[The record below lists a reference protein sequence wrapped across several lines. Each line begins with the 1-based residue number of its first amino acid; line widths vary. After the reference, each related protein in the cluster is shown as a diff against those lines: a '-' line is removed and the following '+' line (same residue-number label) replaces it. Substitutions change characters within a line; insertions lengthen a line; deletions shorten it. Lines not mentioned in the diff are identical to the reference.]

1 MLLLDEPTRGID
13 VGAKAEVQ
21 SLIDELAS
29 EGLGVVLVS
38 SDAEELIE
46 GADRVVV
53 LRDGVVVGILTG
65 EHVTTEDLLETIA
78 AAAVASLRRRTPM
91 STEAVP
97 AADRPSIDVARLRAW
112 LPAYGVYV
120 AILLLVLY
128 NVLFTPNFLAWSNV
142 RIQLIQVAPIV
153 IVALGMALVIG
164 TEGID
169 LSVGSVMALAA
180 ALIPLYLGYGV
191 VAAIVVVADRRRGRR
206 ADQRH
211 AGGPGRVAADR
222 GDARVVRRRS
232 RAGAGHLRA
241 ASSRTYGIRICCIS
255 ASGDLI
261 GVPVLVWIAA
271 VLVVIVALLVRRTVF
286 GRRLLAIGG
295 NRASSELAGL
305 PVKRVLITVYVI
317 CSVLASI
324 AGMLAVA
331 RIQSSDASAVGL
343 LIELSAI
350 TAVVVG
356 GTPLTGGRVR
366 VLGTVAG
373 ALLMQLVVATMI
385 KHDLQPSTT
394 EIVQAV
400 IILIAVYV
408 ARERKTR

>member
-1 MLLLDEPTRGID
+1 
-13 VGAKAEVQ
+13 VA
-21 SLIDELAS
+21 
-29 EGLGVVLVS
+29 
-38 SDAEELIE
+38 DA
-46 GADRVVV
+46 
-53 LRDGVVVGILTG
+53 T
-65 EHVTTEDLLETIA
+65 
-78 AAAVASLRRRTPM
+78 
-91 STEAVP
+91 
-97 AADRPSIDVARLRAW
+97 VARPALDLARVRSW

-120 AILLLVLY
+120 AIVALTLY
-128 NVLFTPNFLAWSNV
+128 NVLFTPNFLAWSNL

-180 ALIPLYLGYGV
+180 AVIPLYLGYGV
-191 VAAIVVVADRRRGRR
+191 IAAILASLVAGL
-206 ADQRH
+206 AV
-211 AGGPGRVAADR
+211 GLVNGVLV
-222 GDARVVRRRS
+222 ARVGLQPIVATLALFVGGRGLALVISGGQLKEVRNPDFI
-232 RAGAGHLRA
+232 ALG
-241 ASSRTYGIRICCIS
+241 
-255 ASGDLI
+255 SGDLL
-261 GVPVLVWIAA
+261 GLPALVWIAA
-271 VLVVIVALLVRRTVF
+271 AFVLLIAFVVRRTVF

-295 NRASSELAGL
+295 NRRATELAGL

-317 CSVLASI
+317 SALLAAV
-324 AGMLAVA
+324 AGILAVA

-385 KHDLQPSTT
+385 KHDLRPSTA
-394 EIVQAV
+394 EMAQAV
-400 IILIAVYV
+400 IILVAVYA
-408 ARERKTR
+408 ARERRTR

>member
-1 MLLLDEPTRGID
+1 M
-13 VGAKAEVQ
+13 
-21 SLIDELAS
+21 SS
-29 EGLGVVLVS
+29 E
-38 SDAEELIE
+38 
-46 GADRVVV
+46 
-53 LRDGVVVGILTG
+53 
-65 EHVTTEDLLETIA
+65 
-78 AAAVASLRRRTPM
+78 AVAT
-91 STEAVP
+91 
-97 AADRPSIDVARLRAW
+97 RPNVDLARIRAW

-120 AILLLVLY
+120 AIALLVLY
-128 NVLFTPNFLAWSNV
+128 NIAFTPNFLAWSNV

-191 VAAIVVVADRRRGRR
+191 VAAIVVSLIAGVVVGAVNGTLVAKVGLQPIVATLALFVGGRGL
-206 ADQRH
+206 ALVIS
-211 AGGPGRVAADR
+211 GGQLKD
-222 GDARVVRRRS
+222 VRNS
-232 RAGAGHLRA
+232 DLLFLG
-241 ASSRTYGIRICCIS
+241 
-255 ASGDLI
+255 SGNLF
-261 GVPVLVWIAA
+261 GLPVLVWIAA
-271 VLVVIVALLVRRTVF
+271 ALVLIIAFVVRRTVF

-305 PVKRVLITVYVI
+305 PVKRVLITVYIV

-324 AGMLAVA
+324 AGILAVA

-356 GTPLTGGRVR
+356 GTPLTGGKVR

-385 KHDLQPSTT
+385 KHNLQPSTT
-394 EIVQAV
+394 EMVQAV

>member
-1 MLLLDEPTRGID
+1 
-13 VGAKAEVQ
+13 
-21 SLIDELAS
+21 
-29 EGLGVVLVS
+29 
-38 SDAEELIE
+38 
-46 GADRVVV
+46 
-53 LRDGVVVGILTG
+53 
-65 EHVTTEDLLETIA
+65 
-78 AAAVASLRRRTPM
+78 M
-91 STEAVP
+91 STEAVAATRP
-97 AADRPSIDVARLRAW
+97 AVDMARVKAW
-112 LPAYGVYV
+112 LPKYGVYA
-120 AILLLVLY
+120 AIVLLVLY
-128 NVLFTPNFLAWSNV
+128 NVLFTPNFLTWSNL

-191 VAAIVVVADRRRGRR
+191 IAAILISLVAGLVVGLINGTLVAKVGLQPIVATLALFVGGRGL
-206 ADQRH
+206 ALVIS
-211 AGGPGRVAADR
+211 GGQLKD
-222 GDARVVRRRS
+222 VRNS
-232 RAGAGHLRA
+232 EFLYLG
-241 ASSRTYGIRICCIS
+241 
-255 ASGDLI
+255 SGDLF
-261 GVPVLVWIAA
+261 GLPVLVWIAA
-271 VLVVIVALLVRRTVF
+271 VLVLVVAFIVRRTVF

-295 NRASSELAGL
+295 NRASAELAGL
-305 PVKRVLITVYVI
+305 PVKRVLITVYVV

-324 AGMLAVA
+324 AGILAVA

-356 GTPLTGGRVR
+356 GTPLTGGKVR

-385 KHDLQPSTT
+385 KHNLQPSTT
-394 EIVQAV
+394 EMVQAV

-408 ARERKTR
+408 ARERKSR

>member
-1 MLLLDEPTRGID
+1 MT
-13 VGAKAEVQ
+13 
-21 SLIDELAS
+21 
-29 EGLGVVLVS
+29 
-38 SDAEELIE
+38 
-46 GADRVVV
+46 
-53 LRDGVVVGILTG
+53 
-65 EHVTTEDLLETIA
+65 TTET
-78 AAAVASLRRRTPM
+78 VAT
-91 STEAVP
+91 
-97 AADRPSIDVARLRAW
+97 RPRSRSW

-120 AILLLVLY
+120 AIVLLVLY
-128 NVLFTPNFLAWSNV
+128 NVLFTPNFLAWSNL

-191 VAAIVVVADRRRGRR
+191 IAAILVSLL
-206 ADQRH
+206 
-211 AGGPGRVAADR
+211 AGAAV
-222 GDARVVRRRS
+222 GLLNGVLVARVGLQPIVATLALFVGGRGLALVIS
-232 RAGAGHLRA
+232 GGQLKD
-241 ASSRTYGIRICCIS
+241 IRNDELIFLG
-255 ASGDLI
+255 SGDFL
-261 GVPVLVWIAA
+261 GLPMLVWIAA
-271 VLVVIVALLVRRTVF
+271 LLVLIVAFVVRRTVF

-295 NRASSELAGL
+295 NRPATELAGV

-317 CSVLASI
+317 CSVLASV
-324 AGMLAVA
+324 AGLLAVA

-385 KHDLQPSTT
+385 KHNLPSSST
-394 EIVQAV
+394 EMVQAA
-400 IILIAVYV
+400 IIGIAVYA
-408 ARERKTR
+408 ARERKSR

>member
-1 MLLLDEPTRGID
+1 M
-13 VGAKAEVQ
+13 
-21 SLIDELAS
+21 
-29 EGLGVVLVS
+29 
-38 SDAEELIE
+38 
-46 GADRVVV
+46 
-53 LRDGVVVGILTG
+53 
-65 EHVTTEDLLETIA
+65 
-78 AAAVASLRRRTPM
+78 RRRR
-91 STEAVP
+91 
-97 AADRPSIDVARLRAW
+97 RPPGLAIDLARIRAW

-120 AILLLVLY
+120 AIALLMLF
-128 NVLFTPNFLAWSNV
+128 NVLFTPNFLAWSNL
-142 RIQLIQVAPIV
+142 RIQLIQMAPIV

-169 LSVGSVMALAA
+169 LSVGAVMALAA

-191 VAAIVVVADRRRGRR
+191 IAAIIVSLI
-206 ADQRH
+206 
-211 AGGPGRVAADR
+211 AGVLVGLINGTLV
-222 GDARVVRRRS
+222 ARVGLQPIVATLALFVGGRGLALVISGGQLKDVRNEDLIYL
-232 RAGAGHLRA
+232 G
-241 ASSRTYGIRICCIS
+241 
-255 ASGDLI
+255 SGDLFGI
-261 GVPVLVWIAA
+261 PVLVWIAA
-271 VLVVIVALLVRRTVF
+271 LLVLIVGFVVRRTVF

-295 NRASSELAGL
+295 NRPATELAGV
-305 PVKRVLITVYVI
+305 PVKRVLVTVYVV

-324 AGMLAVA
+324 AGLLAVA

-385 KHDLQPSTT
+385 KHNLQPSTT
-394 EIVQAV
+394 EMVQAV
-400 IILIAVYV
+400 IILVAVYV